1 MLMSLSG
8 QFARRLCT
16 NTTHPALQKE
26 SMSQRRQSP
35 ARSCLW
41 DCSAPRS
48 LAEELMLVPSLL
60 LAFQMSG
67 HRVYMPRDRDL
78 FLSLAPDRE
87 YNGNAGRRHSQHRHL
102 WNQESC
108 RFEDSKLWRS
118 SDQVPEG
125 THLKWLWYCPGESRI
140 GSSFS
145 CWNMEMRARSL
156 GWDISVEDA
165 TDPDAWVHLAGTE
178 GSWGGRGLVPER
190 LWKSGVNYIAVLI
203 ETEDTTEGP
212 EAGEIFTTESQSQ
225 ELYTSQEVIQSYL
238 LWKWRAPL
246 LLIHLIIEHGS
257 TPSALDN
264 TERCQNEWCRG
275 DYWKNVVHLGDI
287 VKM

>member
-48 LAEELMLVPSLL
+48 LAEELVLVPSLL

-87 YNGNAGRRHSQHRHL
+87 YNGNAGRRHSQHRHI

-118 SDQVPEG
+118 SDQAPEG

-140 GSSFS
+140 ESSFS

-190 LWKSGVNYIAVLI
+190 LWKSGVNYIAVLDRDGGHNWGSWSW
-203 ETEDTTEGP
+203 ED
-212 EAGEIFTTESQSQ
+212 
-225 ELYTSQEVIQSYL
+225 
-238 LWKWRAPL
+238 
-246 LLIHLIIEHGS
+246 IHHRISVPRTLHL
-257 TPSALDN
+257 T
-264 TERCQNEWCRG
+264 RG
-275 DYWKNVVHLGDI
+275 DPELPAL
-287 VKM
+287 KMKSTSPHTPDYRTWLYSVCSW